1 MENHMGYVHSLESF
15 GSVDGPGVRYV
26 IFLSGCPM
34 RCQFCHNPDTWEMK
48 KGTLY
53 SADDLLEKALRY
65 RNYWGDKGGITV
77 SGGEPLMQIDFL
89 MELFRKAKEKGVHT
103 TLDTSGAPFTEEESW
118 FEKWKELMKYTDLVM
133 LDIKQIDDEQHKIL
147 TGRTNRNI
155 LRMAEVLSDMGKPVW
170 IRHVLVP
177 ERSDKD

>member
-89 MELFRKAKEKGVHT
+89 TELFRKAKEKEFIRRSIPAALPLRRKEAG
-103 TLDTSGAPFTEEESW
+103 LKSGKNS
-118 FEKWKELMKYTDLVM
+118 
-133 LDIKQIDDEQHKIL
+133 
-147 TGRTNRNI
+147 
-155 LRMAEVLSDMGKPVW
+155 
-170 IRHVLVP
+170 
-177 ERSDKD
+177 